1 MAFLNKLLLFLY
13 LPFLLLST
21 SPVTTKCDDFEKKV
35 NDYYHSYVLET
46 YETNNYTFKVVEGV
60 CNDKLSY
67 GVFLACVE
75 ANTYDLK
82 IMVNGVEYTV
92 KEDNRGDYIAYV
104 IVRTNDE
111 ISICVFDNANGNS
124 TKRYEYQLAYYSKE
138 DIEMSTTCVK
148 GNNLACK
155 EISKLKK
162 NYQIDTDIIIVLI
175 VLSAISLM
183 CIVWILA
190 LLVFK
195 KGLFNKNIK
204 RESEVIFFN
213 FNEEQDDDLD
223 NIEVEALE
231 IKDKEPK
238 EVYEKK
244 YYYEEETEEIS
255 DEEFDFKP
263 YLEEKGYQFDYSL
276 MSEEEKNQVMVLLM
290 TLKYNGTI
298 NEFQYKNEVIKLWKK

>member
-13 LPFLLLST
+13 IPFLLLST
-21 SPVTTKCDDFEKKV
+21 SAITNKCDDFKKKV
-35 NDYYHSYVLET
+35 NDYYDSYVLET
-46 YETNNYTFKVVEGV
+46 YETNNFTFMVVEGI

-75 ANTYDLK
+75 ANAYDLK

-92 KEDNRGDYIAYV
+92 KEDSRGDYIAYV

-111 ISICVFDNANGNS
+111 ISICVFDNVNGNS
-124 TKRYEYQLAYYSKE
+124 TKRYEYQLAYSSKE
-138 DIEMSTTCVK
+138 DIEISENCLK
-148 GNNLACK
+148 GNNLTCK
-155 EISKLKK
+155 EVSKLKK
-162 NYQIDTDIIIVLI
+162 NYQIDTDVIIVII

-190 LLVFK
+190 LLVLK

-204 RESEVIFFN
+204 RESEVVFFN

-223 NIEVEALE
+223 NIEVETVE
-231 IKDKEPK
+231 IKDEVKTESFK

-244 YYYEEETEEIS
+244 YNYEEDI
-255 DEEFDFKP
+255 EEFDFKP
-263 YLEEKGYQFDYSL
+263 YLQEKGYGLDYTL
-276 MSEEEKNQVMVLLM
+276 MTEEEKNQVMVLLM